1 MVTFEHAK
9 AKQIEQLKALAEKHR
24 GKGGS
29 TRYLPKYQLTSLEI
43 FFDGFKYPGRQAN
56 VRGDY
61 YRWCVEQISQG
72 KRINFSHLTAKIL
85 DENPGLMY
93 VR

>member
-1 MVTFEHAK
+1 MVTFEQTK
-9 AKQIEQLKALAEKHR
+9 ARQIEQLKALAEKHK

-43 FFDGFKYPGRQAN
+43 YFDGFKFPGRQAN
-56 VRGDY
+56 VGGDY
-61 YRWCVEQISQG
+61 YKWCVEQMSNG
-72 KRINFSHLTAKIL
+72 KRINWSQLTTKIL
-85 DENPGLMY
+85 DENPGLVY